1 LIELPILYACR
12 KCSRDYSKQEYDQ
25 SRFCPNCGSFL
36 IAKFISTRIPIP
48 STKGV
53 NQADKVER
61 LNDNSG
67 LTRAAERLKQRIV
80 QKREYS
86 VISEEEPKTE
96 KAHESVVEGWIWN
109 SEYDKALKLKD
120 ELVHKYTGKRLEE
133 TFPGE
138 VISNEQGKCYYIP
151 DEERTQFKTV
161 EAEES
166 ERLLLS
172 DLKIIPGIGPV
183 TEERLKSQGYNTIRD
198 LTENPKWGKHA
209 KEFLETLRNREIGRI
224 QDWLWQRFQKSHP
237 LSHYLA
243 GLCSENDFAVIDIE
257 TLGLFQRPI
266 ILLGIAKPEKGK
278 MVTHQFLLRDI
289 DEEPA
294 AVWEFISKI
303 GEKTSLISFNGRGFD
318 VPYIKQRLAYYGLD
332 APLNNQNFD
341 MLHFTRRALG
351 KRLPD
356 CRLDTVESKYL
367 SIQREIDIPGALV
380 PNFYDSYRRTKNVG
394 PLVAIVE
401 HNKQDL
407 LTLAK
412 LFSKLYEEWHL

>member
-1 LIELPILYACR
+1 MKCGKNYSIQEYSEDRFCR
-12 KCSRDYSKQEYDQ
+12 KCGTILLAQFMPRFEHVYSKKMSEKPAEIG
-25 SRFCPNCGSFL
+25 RNEEL
-36 IAKFISTRIPIP
+36 A
-48 STKGV
+48 
-53 NQADKVER
+53 
-61 LNDNSG
+61 
-67 LTRAAERLKQRIV
+67 RAAERLKQRINDR
-80 QKREYS
+80 KEYN
-86 VISEEEPKTE
+86 VISEKETQPE
-96 KAHESVVEGWIWN
+96 KSNESVVEGWIWS
-109 SEYDKALKLKD
+109 SEYDKASKLKNK
-120 ELVHKYTGKRLEE
+120 LSRKYEGKRIEE
-133 TFPGE
+133 AFPGE
-138 VISNEQGKCYYIP
+138 VISNEQGNCYYIM
-151 DEERTQFKTV
+151 DEKKTKFKTV
-161 EAEES
+161 KVEET
-166 ERLLLS
+166 ERFLLS

-183 TEERLKSQGYNTIRD
+183 TEERLKSQGYNTIED
-198 LTENPKWGKHA
+198 LAQNPKWGKTA
-209 KEFLETLRNREIGRI
+209 REFLKNVRNREIGRI

-243 GLCSENDFAVIDIE
+243 GLCSEDDFAVIDIE

-278 MVTHQFLLRDI
+278 MITHQFLLRDI

-332 APLNNQNFD
+332 AKLDNQNFD

-351 KRLPD
+351 KKLPD

-367 SIQREIDIPGALV
+367 SIEREIDIPGALV
-380 PNFYDSYRRTKNVG
+380 PNFYDSYLRTKNVG

-407 LTLAK
+407 LTLAI
-412 LFSKLYEEWHL
+412 LFSKLFEEWHL